1 MHADLLKDKPGTS
14 GESSE
19 MFKASHGWFDKFKK
33 RTGIHSVV
41 RHGEA
46 ASANKEVAEMYVTE
60 FREYVEAE
68 GFVPQQVLNCNDTA
82 LFWKKMPNRS
92 YITQEEKTFP
102 GHRPMKDRLTLLLC
116 GNAGGYLKLKPLT
129 VYHSEKPMSF
139 QERESDK
146 KQVTKCHV
154 KGQY

>member
-1 MHADLLKDKPGTS
+1 MERQPAPTKKLLKALS
-14 GESSE
+14 
-19 MFKASHGWFDKFKK
+19 
-33 RTGIHSVV
+33 
-41 RHGEA
+41 
-46 ASANKEVAEMYVTE
+46 
-60 FREYVEAE
+60 EAE
-68 GFVPQQVLNCNDTA
+68 GFIKCLTA
-82 LFWKKMPNRS
+82 MSLFFWKKMPNRT
-92 YITQEEKTFP
+92 YISQEKKALP

-139 QERESDK
+139 QERECDK